1 MCICCTLPGFDGPFL
16 EVEDLLAFFIV
27 RDEQGESM
35 RGEGG
40 RVVDRDEGGG
50 GICAGRG
57 AEGIGEPEGESV
69 SSLCCRL
76 LEGRG
81 EEPCISRSWRC
92 SLIELL
98 KWGLG
103 EPTSAEGMG
112 VPAGMTLLTGT
123 EQTKCSDPIL
133 SLITRGWSPSTQ
145 TCVHS
150 HS

>member
-1 MCICCTLPGFDGPFL
+1 MASITAFLFILMPLFEEGPSLSRFSSSHSVCICCTLPGFDGPFL

-69 SSLCCRL
+69 SSLCRRL
-76 LEGRG
+76 LVGRE

-92 SLIELL
+92 SSIELL
-98 KWGLG
+98 K
-103 EPTSAEGMG
+103 
-112 VPAGMTLLTGT
+112 
-123 EQTKCSDPIL
+123 
-133 SLITRGWSPSTQ
+133 
-145 TCVHS
+145 
-150 HS
+150 